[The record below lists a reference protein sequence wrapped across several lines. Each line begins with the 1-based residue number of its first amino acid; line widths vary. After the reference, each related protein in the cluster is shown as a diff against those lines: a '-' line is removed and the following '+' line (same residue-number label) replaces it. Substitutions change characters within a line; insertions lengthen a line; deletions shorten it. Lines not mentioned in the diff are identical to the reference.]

1 MKITT
6 PHLKKLDDRSQK
18 IVCSGVA
25 EGSVAHRLYDPLQKK
40 IVVSRDVIFEGVK
53 WSWGERGVRM
63 EEFLL
68 VEDENMGTAVDLYG
82 QSSAGALPTQPG
94 VDASGEQAVSV
105 QGENTV

>member
-1 MKITT
+1 
-6 PHLKKLDDRSQK
+6 
-18 IVCSGVA
+18 
-25 EGSVAHRLYDPLQKK
+25 
-40 IVVSRDVIFEGVK
+40 
-53 WSWGERGVRM
+53 M